1 MKDQIVTGVRGQDTR
16 QDLLKI
22 QGFNL
27 QKGTDTCRAAEQS
40 QAMKTEFAHVMSETK
55 KNTIHEGCQFCGSIT
70 QDKCCVY
77 SKARNENKHYQFKC
91 PHQRCTELF

>member
-40 QAMKTEFAHVMSETK
+40 QAMKTEFAHVMSYIK
-55 KNTIHEGCQFCGSIT
+55 KIKAMNSNLKSAINSNKSNFCRKISMDKSYLCHASKIKLTIIFS
-70 QDKCCVY
+70 
-77 SKARNENKHYQFKC
+77 
-91 PHQRCTELF
+91 